1 MVIIV
6 SGSGERTAEAYEGSS
21 SKAPLLHIEY
31 DTGAGG
37 TSCGDGSCNGS
48 ETCSSCAQDCGSCT
62 SCGDGSCN
70 GSETCSSCAQDCGTC
85 GGGAEPTQQNLLV
98 AFIGDQ
104 GNNGNATDVLE
115 LIAAEGAHAVVHNG
129 DFDYQNNPT
138 AWDNRVTSVLGDSFP
153 YFALVGNHDA
163 PAWGGSNGY
172 AAKIAARHARNSEM
186 SCTGE
191 LGVRASCD
199 FRGLR
204 LILSCV
210 GTSELRSSCAAN
222 SVDQVNF
229 IADSLASSNSIFEVC
244 NWHKNQNQM
253 QVGTKGNEVG
263 WVPYQTC
270 MEAGA
275 IVATGHEHSY
285 SRTLT
290 LTDVGNSGNGH
301 GATGSFNT
309 VALGSGQNFVFVSGL
324 GGVGIRSFSTSHN
337 SDTWWASY
345 YTSDRWYK
353 NGTSMGGSGDYGALF
368 VRFHVDG
375 DPQKA
380 RAYFRDVSGRLVDEF
395 TIYSQ

>member
-1 MVIIV
+1 
-6 SGSGERTAEAYEGSS
+6 
-21 SKAPLLHIEY
+21 
-31 DTGAGG
+31 
-37 TSCGDGSCNGS
+37 
-48 ETCSSCAQDCGSCT
+48 
-62 SCGDGSCN
+62 
-70 GSETCSSCAQDCGTC
+70 
-85 GGGAEPTQQNLLV
+85 
-98 AFIGDQ
+98 
-104 GNNGNATDVLE
+104 
-115 LIAAEGAHAVVHNG
+115 
-129 DFDYQNNPT
+129 
-138 AWDNRVTSVLGDSFP
+138 
-153 YFALVGNHDA
+153 
-163 PAWGGSNGY
+163 
-172 AAKIAARHARNSEM
+172 M